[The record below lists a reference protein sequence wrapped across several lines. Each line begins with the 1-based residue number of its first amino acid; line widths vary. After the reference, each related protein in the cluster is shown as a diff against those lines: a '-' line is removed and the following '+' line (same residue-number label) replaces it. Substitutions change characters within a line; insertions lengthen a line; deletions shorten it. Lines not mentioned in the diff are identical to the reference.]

1 MRRRY
6 RQNPKTLEMELVS
19 DNSTSRGNRGILV
32 CPDISP
38 FKSIVDGTV
47 ITGRRA
53 LREHNKRNSV
63 TFTEDFRG
71 HWENT
76 AKERAKVYSGDPS
89 FDRKRRVAHLVNA
102 FDKHSSRRK

>member
-6 RQNPKTLEMELVS
+6 RYNPKTKEMDLVHEDRS
-19 DNSTSRGNRGILV
+19 GAVDRGILV
-32 CPDISP
+32 CSDITP
-38 FKSIVDGTV
+38 FKSIVDGSI

-63 TFTEDFRG
+63 TFTEDFKG

-76 AKERAKVYSGDPS
+76 AKERAAMYSGDPK
-89 FDRKRRVAHLVNA
+89 FDRKRRIEKLVQA
-102 FDKHSSRRK
+102 YDKHDRRK